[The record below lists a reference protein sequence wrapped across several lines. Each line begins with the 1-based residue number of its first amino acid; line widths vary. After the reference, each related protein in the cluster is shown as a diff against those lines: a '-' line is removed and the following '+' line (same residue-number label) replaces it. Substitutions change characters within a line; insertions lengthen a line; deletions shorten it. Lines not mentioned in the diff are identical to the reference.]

1 MYIPKEILLKL
12 LPVVTSQI
20 ERMPHELVELTKEIS
35 RQNTGS
41 INWPLSASYAM
52 IKYKKKGMREIKN
65 QMSRT

>member
-35 RQNTGS
+35 RKNIGN
-41 INWPLSASYAM
+41 INWPLLASYAM
-52 IKYKKKGMREIKN
+52 IKYKKKGMSEIKN
-65 QMSRT
+65 HLSRT